1 MENLIM
7 HNLRWGKSRKSVE
20 ILNNENIKYK
30 TIQYL
35 KEPLSKDFLKT
46 ILKYL
51 NVKPSQVLRKNE
63 IEYKENNVKNY
74 LSDDEKIIELII
86 EFPKIIE
93 RPIIVINNKAV
104 IGRPP
109 ENIYEV
115 I

>member
-7 HNLRWGKSRKSVE
+7 HNPRWGKSRKSVE
-20 ILNNENIKYK
+20 ILNNEKIKYK

-51 NVKPSQVLRKNE
+51 NVEPSQVLRKNE
-63 IEYKENNVKNY
+63 TEYKENNVKNY
-74 LSDDEKIIELII
+74 LSDDEKIIELMI